1 MNRSRS
7 FALAGAATF
16 LFATVLIFFLTADL
30 FHPSLDEGIYL
41 EGGHRVLQGQ
51 APYRDFFAYTGPLT
65 YWLQA
70 ALEWLFGSDMR
81 LLRLP
86 VALACG
92 ITCLGTFWMAERFGG
107 WKVGVAVSLVFLGMR
122 MPSFQHFTV
131 SHRWLSTSLMTL
143 SIAIALDAA
152 GRPRAHW
159 SWFAAGALAAS
170 AAWSTPPYLI
180 PLAVLMIW
188 TVMREPR
195 PSLAW
200 LAGGA
205 SLVSAPAIFW
215 LAKHGALIPMLDK
228 LVWASRQYSVANRVP
243 FGFYP
248 FGFQSLKQATGVLG
262 ICLAWIKDVR
272 MVIPVVLIPV
282 ALILGAIQI
291 ARGRWKGPAAL
302 LVWLAFAMLLTTWP
316 RWDVNLLIGVTPPC
330 YVLLIILAEER
341 LRTGVNT
348 GARKVQAFILAGYG
362 VAVTLSF
369 GYASQLVSTVNS
381 FNYFPTRLGLLRN
394 IPDDGDAYASLEQR
408 IAENTTMFVFPYLP
422 SLGYAL
428 KTRNPTSYSYLQPGM
443 MSHADEALTL
453 RELQANPPGFIL
465 RQYFPDDQILSVWP
479 NSDRSEMRF
488 PSIEGFIAAAYT
500 KVDDVK
506 SPHFQ
511 VTVLERRN
519 PPAPP
524 Q

>member
-1 MNRSRS
+1 MNRSRTS
-7 FALAGAATF
+7 ALAGTATF

-30 FHPSLDEGIYL
+30 FQPSLDEGIYL
-41 EGGHRVLQGQ
+41 EGGHRILQGQ
-51 APYRDFFAYTGPLT
+51 APYRDFFAYTGPLI
-65 YWLQA
+65 YWFQA
-70 ALEWLFGSDMR
+70 ALEWLFGSDLR
-81 LLRLP
+81 LLRLS

-92 ITCLGTFWMAERFGG
+92 VTCLGTFWMAERFAG
-107 WKVGVAVSLVFLGMR
+107 WKTGVAVSLVFLGMR

-152 GRPRAHW
+152 GRPRARW
-159 SWFAAGALAAS
+159 FWFAAGALAAS

-188 TVMREPR
+188 TAIREPR
-195 PSLAW
+195 LSLAW
-200 LAGGA
+200 LAAGA
-205 SLVSAPAIFW
+205 SLVSAPALFW
-215 LAKHGALIPMLDK
+215 LTRHGALIPMLDK

-243 FGFYP
+243 FGYYP
-248 FGFQSLKQATGVLG
+248 FGFQSLQQATGVLST
-262 ICLAWIKDVR
+262 CLAWIKDVR
-272 MVIPVVLIPV
+272 MVIPVVLIPA
-282 ALILGAIQI
+282 ALILGAIQVV
-291 ARGRWKGPAAL
+291 RGRWKGPAAL
-302 LVWLAFAMLLTTWP
+302 LVLLAFAMLMTTWP

-341 LRTGVNT
+341 LHA
-348 GARKVQAFILAGYG
+348 GANKAVQAAILAAYA
-362 VAVTLSF
+362 VAVTASF
-369 GYASQLVSTVNS
+369 GYAFQLLSTVNS

-394 IPDDGDAYASLEQR
+394 IPQDGDAYAALEQR
-408 IAENTTMFVFPYLP
+408 IPENESLFVFPYLP

-488 PSIEGFIAAAYT
+488 PSIEDFIAASYI

-506 SPHFQ
+506 SPHFE
-511 VTVLERRN
+511 VTVLERRKH
-519 PPAPP
+519 
-524 Q
+524 